1 MSNGK
6 LTLQSS
12 DGADITVDKEVA
24 ERSLL
29 IKNMVGDLG
38 EEATSAPIPIPNV
51 SYCHLSV
58 MTTHGTNTSSGQRGR
73 PQEGY

>member
-1 MSNGK
+1 MSSGK

-51 SYCHLSV
+51 SQICLSA
-58 MTTHGTNTSSGQRGR
+58 
-73 PQEGY
+73 

>member
-1 MSNGK
+1 MSAGK

-24 ERSLL
+24 ERSVL

-38 EEATSAPIPIPNV
+38 EEATSDAIPIPNA
-51 SYCHLSV
+51 SHLHFALCFHLKLNS
-58 MTTHGTNTSSGQRGR
+58 TSGQ
-73 PQEGY
+73 